1 MGGHEKPQN
10 PGRVPSVHPVHPSLM
25 AALEVL
31 DLPEA
36 EGFELSL
43 CLTLTMTRR
52 VNSGGLRF

>member
-1 MGGHEKPQN
+1 MGCF
-10 PGRVPSVHPVHPSLM
+10 
-25 AALEVL
+25 EVL

-52 VNSGGLRF
+52 ANSVA